1 MGLVF
6 SVKPSYFT
14 VRHFGILGNNGGM
27 SVAKSLVIV
36 ESPAKAKTIE
46 KYLGKKFTVKA
57 SMGHIVDLPKSQY
70 GVDIENGFKPKYIK
84 IRGKAK
90 LINELKASAGKADA
104 VYLAT
109 DPDREGEAISW
120 HLANVLDLGTKFL
133 KRIEF
138 NEITKRAVEDS
149 LKHPRDIDMNLVNAQ
164 QARRILDRIV
174 GYELSPLLW
183 KKVRRGL
190 SAGRVQ
196 SVALRLICERE
207 QEIDEFVVEEY
218 WSITGYF
225 LTPERK
231 KFQAKLLSVGG
242 KKVQIGNESQ
252 AKEIETGL
260 KAESYIVAEVK
271 KRQRQRS
278 PAPPFNTSSLQQEAG
293 RKLGFGAR
301 KTMMIAQQLYEGLEL
316 GEAGVEGLITYI
328 RTDSVRVATEA
339 QAEARQVIAGRYGE
353 KFIPEKPPVYKTKTS
368 AAQEAHE
375 AIRPTSI
382 SRHPE
387 TVKPFLTRDQF
398 RLYQLVWSRFIASQ
412 MRSAIFDTVVA
423 DIKGGAY
430 LLRANG
436 NTLKFPGF
444 LEVYQEGR
452 DDDKQEQE
460 EQLPELIKGAAL
472 NLDKFDLK
480 QHFTQPPPRF
490 TEASLIKTLEEKGI
504 GRPSTYAPTI
514 DTIIKRNYVLVEEK
528 KLKPTELGQIV
539 VELLKDK
546 FSKVVDYDFTAEL
559 EELLDKVE
567 EGSVDWVK
575 VLEQFYGPF
584 NQELQAAKESL
595 EKVEIP
601 IEESD
606 IPCDKCGRMMVYKY
620 GRFGKFLAC
629 PGYPECKNTKAIR
642 KVWNVKCPKCGGG
655 EITERKSKKGRVFY
669 GCNRYPECDFL
680 SWERP
685 YQTACPQCGSMMVVK
700 GRKLDKKVVCLKEG
714 CGYTENLEKI

>member
-1 MGLVF
+1 
-6 SVKPSYFT
+6 
-14 VRHFGILGNNGGM
+14 M
-27 SVAKSLVIV
+27 SVGKSLVIV

-57 SMGHIVDLPKSQY
+57 SMGHVVDLPKSQY
-70 GVDIENGFKPKYIK
+70 GVDINNGFKPKYIK

-90 LINELKASAGKADA
+90 LINDLKDSAGKADA

-120 HLANVLDLGTKFL
+120 HLANVLDLGSKYL

-196 SVALRLICERE
+196 SVALRLICDRE
-207 QEIDEFVVEEY
+207 QEIKEFVVEEY
-218 WSITGYF
+218 WSIIGNFKTSD
-225 LTPERK
+225 RK
-231 KFQAKLLSVGG
+231 QFEAKLLSIDG
-242 KKVQIGNESQ
+242 KKEQIVNEKQ
-252 AKEIETGL
+252 AKEIEAKL
-260 KAESYIVAEVK
+260 KEEQYVVAEVK
-271 KRQRQRS
+271 KKERQRS

-293 RKLGFGAR
+293 RKLGFTAR

-316 GEAGVEGLITYI
+316 GAAGVEGLVTYI
-328 RTDSVRVATEA
+328 RTDSVRIATEA
-339 QAEARQVIAGRYGE
+339 QTEARQVIEERYGA
-353 KFIPEKPPVYKTKTS
+353 KFIPETPPVYKTKTS
-368 AAQEAHE
+368 SAQEAHE

-382 SRHPE
+382 SRHPD
-387 TVKPFLTRDQF
+387 TVKAFLSRDQF
-398 RLYQLVWSRFIASQ
+398 RLYQLIWSRFIASQ
-412 MRSAIFDTVVA
+412 MRPALFDTVVA
-423 DIKGGAY
+423 DIKGGIF

-452 DDDKQEQE
+452 DDDNQEQE
-460 EQLPELIKGAAL
+460 ERLPELTKGSTVRL
-472 NLDKFDLK
+472 VKYDLK
-480 QHFTQPPPRF
+480 QHFTQPPPRY
-490 TEASLIKTLEEKGI
+490 TEAALIKILEEKGI

-514 DTIIKRNYVLVEEK
+514 DTIVKRNYILIEEK
-528 KLKPTELGQIV
+528 KLKPTDLGQIV

-546 FSKVVDYDFTAEL
+546 FSKIVDYDFTAEL
-559 EELLDKVE
+559 EELLDKIE
-567 EGSVDWVK
+567 EGEVNWVK
-575 VLEQFYGPF
+575 VIEQFYQTF
-584 NQELQAAKESL
+584 NREVQEAKESL
-595 EKVEIP
+595 GKVEVP
-601 IEESD
+601 LEESD
-606 IPCDKCGRMMVYKY
+606 VRCDKCGRMMVYKY
-620 GRFGKFLAC
+620 GRFGRFLAC
-629 PGYPECKNTKAIR
+629 PGYPECKNTKPIR
-642 KVWNVKCPKCGGG
+642 KIWNVKCPKCGNG
-655 EITERKSKKGRVFY
+655 EIIERKSKKGRVFF

-685 YQTACPQCGSMMVVK
+685 YQTACPQCGSMMTVK
-700 GRKLDKKVVCLKEG
+700 GGKLDKTVVCLKTG
-714 CGYTENLEKI
+714 CGYTEKLDKLGES

>member
-1 MGLVF
+1 M
-6 SVKPSYFT
+6 
-14 VRHFGILGNNGGM
+14 
-27 SVAKSLVIV
+27 AKSLVIV

-57 SMGHIVDLPKSQY
+57 SMGHVVDLPKSQY
-70 GVDIENGFKPKYIK
+70 GVDVKNGFKPKYIK

-90 LINELKASAGKADA
+90 LINELKQSANKADA

-120 HLANVLDLGTKFL
+120 HLANVLDLGSKYL

-149 LKHPRDIDMNLVNAQ
+149 LKNPRDINMNLVNAQ

-207 QEIDEFVVEEY
+207 QEIKDFVAEEY
-218 WSITGYF
+218 WSIIGNFKTTSG
-225 LTPERK
+225 K
-231 KFQAKLLSVGG
+231 QFQAKLLSIGG
-242 KKVQIGNESQ
+242 KKVQIVNETQ
-252 AKEIETGL
+252 AKEIEANL
-260 KAESYIVAEVK
+260 KKEKYLVAEVK
-271 KRQRQRS
+271 KKERFRA

-316 GEAGVEGLITYI
+316 GAAGVEGVITYI

-339 QAEARQVIAGRYGE
+339 QSEARRVIEERYGA
-353 KFIPEKPPVYKTKTS
+353 KFLPEVPPVYKTKNTS
-368 AAQEAHE
+368 AQEAHE

-382 SRHPE
+382 SRDPDSIKE
-387 TVKPFLTRDQF
+387 FLTRDQF
-398 RLYQLVWSRFIASQ
+398 RLYQLIWSRFIASQ
-412 MRSAIFDTVVA
+412 MRPAVFDTVVA
-423 DIKGGAY
+423 DIKGGIN

-452 DDDKQEQE
+452 DDGDQEQE
-460 EQLPELIKGAAL
+460 ERLPELASGDAL
-472 NLDKFDLK
+472 NLIKFNLD
-480 QHFTQPPPRF
+480 QHFTQPPPRY
-490 TEASLIKTLEEKGI
+490 TEAALIKTLEERGI

-514 DTIIKRNYVLVEEK
+514 DTIIKRNYVLIEEK

-539 VELLKDK
+539 VDLLKDK
-546 FSKVVDYDFTAEL
+546 FTKIVDYDFTAEL
-559 EELLDKVE
+559 EELLDKIE
-567 EGSVDWVK
+567 DGETEWVK
-575 VLEQFYGPF
+575 VIEQFYQTF
-584 NQELQAAKESL
+584 NQEIEEAKESL
-595 EKVEIP
+595 EKVDVP
-601 IEESD
+601 LEESD
-606 IPCDKCGRMMVYKY
+606 VRCDKCGRMMVYKY
-620 GRFGKFLAC
+620 GRFGRFLAC
-629 PGYPECKNTKAIR
+629 PGYPDCKNTKPIR
-642 KVWNVKCPKCGGG
+642 KTWNVKCPKCGAG
-655 EITERKSKKGRVFY
+655 EIIERKSKKGRVFF

-700 GRKLDKKVVCLKEG
+700 GGKLDKTLVCQKTD
-714 CGYTENLEKI
+714 CGYTEKLEKI

>member
-1 MGLVF
+1 
-6 SVKPSYFT
+6 
-14 VRHFGILGNNGGM
+14 
-27 SVAKSLVIV
+27 VAKSLVIV

-57 SMGHIVDLPKSQY
+57 SMGHVVDLPKSQY
-70 GVDIENGFKPKYIK
+70 GVDVKDGFKPKYIK

-90 LINELKASAGKADA
+90 LINDLKESAVKADA

-120 HLANVLDLGTKFL
+120 HLANVLDLGSKYL

-149 LKHPRDIDMNLVNAQ
+149 LKHPREIDMNLVNAQ

-207 QEIDEFVVEEY
+207 QEIKEFVVEEY
-218 WSITGYF
+218 WSITGNF
-225 LTPERK
+225 KTSDRK
-231 KFQAKLLSVGG
+231 QFKAKLLSIAGE
-242 KKVQIGNESQ
+242 KVNILNGEQ
-252 AKEIETGL
+252 AQAIETEL
-260 KAESYIVAEVK
+260 KAETYVVAVVK
-271 KRQRQRS
+271 KRERQRA
-278 PAPPFNTSSLQQEAG
+278 PAPPFNTSSMQQEAG

-316 GEAGVEGLITYI
+316 GAAGVEGLITYM
-328 RTDSVRVATEA
+328 RTDSVRIAAEA
-339 QAEARQVIAGRYGE
+339 QAEARQVIGERYGE
-353 KFIPEKPPVYKTKTS
+353 KFLPETPPVYKTKNST
-368 AAQEAHE
+368 AQEAHE

-382 SRHPE
+382 ARHPDQ
-387 TVKPFLTRDQF
+387 VKAFLTRDQF

-412 MRSAIFDTVVA
+412 MRPAVFDTVMA
-423 DIKGGAY
+423 DIQGGVN

-452 DDDKQEQE
+452 DDDNQEQE
-460 EQLPELIKGAAL
+460 ERLPELTKGDVV
-472 NLDKFDLK
+472 NLVKFDLK

-490 TEASLIKTLEEKGI
+490 TEAALIKTLEEKGI

-514 DTIIKRNYVLVEEK
+514 DTVVKRNYVIVEDK
-528 KLKPTELGQIV
+528 KLKPTDLGQIV

-546 FSKVVDYDFTAEL
+546 FSKIVDYDFTAEL

-567 EGSVDWVK
+567 EGEVDWVK
-575 VLEQFYGPF
+575 VLEQFYQTF
-584 NQELQAAKESL
+584 NQEVEAAKESL
-595 EKVEIP
+595 EKVELP
-601 IEESD
+601 LEESD
-606 IPCDKCGRMMVYKY
+606 VRCDKCGRMMVYKY
-620 GRFGKFLAC
+620 GRFGRFLAC
-629 PGYPECKNTKAIR
+629 PGYPECKNTKPIR
-642 KVWNVKCPKCGGG
+642 KIWNVKCPKCGAG
-655 EITERKSKKGRVFY
+655 EIVERRSKKGRVFF

-685 YQTACPQCGSMMVVK
+685 YQTACPQCGSMMTVK
-700 GRKLDKKVVCLKEG
+700 GGKLDKKVVCLKEG
-714 CGYTENLEKI
+714 CGYIEKLDQIGEN